1 MNYQKQDIMAG
12 HLIDALDRDGRLTPE
27 ARAVLMRV
35 CSGHERRTVG
45 LLSMALAAVRRCHEP
60 DLRHIRV
67 SARVNWAG
75 RVAMWLARWFERG

>member
-1 MNYQKQDIMAG
+1 MNPKQDIMAG
-12 HLIDALDRDGRLTPE
+12 HLIDALDRDGMLTPE

-45 LLSMALAAVRRCHEP
+45 LLSMAVAAVRRCHEYEP
-60 DLRHIRV
+60 RV
-67 SARVNWAG
+67 GWAG